1 LKKFLAAMFALIL
14 LTATAQ
20 AAEPARVARLP
31 IIFANNAPDAQTCA
45 ELELKLERA
54 IHIPTTKSRVE
65 YLPPADS
72 AQKLGDLW
80 RKMRTDNK
88 RAKIQDAMRPLAR
101 ELDADFIVCPILHR
115 YSENS
120 AIGLGGN
127 KNFIDSSVRVELI
140 VYDRRADEL
149 VDKKTSENYRDSYH
163 PLGTAA
169 YLAKICFD
177 KVIDESKLHR
187 RVANL

>member
-1 LKKFLAAMFALIL
+1 MFALIL
-14 LTATAQ
+14 LTTTAQ
-20 AAEPARVARLP
+20 AAEPARIARLP
-31 IIFANNAPDAQTCA
+31 IIFRSDAPDAQTCV

-54 IHIPTTKSRVE
+54 IHMPITNSRVE

-120 AIGLGGN
+120 AIGLGGD
-127 KNFIDSSVRVELI
+127 KNFISSSVRVELI
-140 VYDRRADEL
+140 VYDRRADEI
-149 VDKKTSENYRDSYH
+149 VDKKTSQTYRDSYH

-177 KVIDESKLHR
+177 KVIDETKLHR